1 MMEFDEDKQNLLQRK
16 MKLIEIANERLKIT
30 AVENNL

>member
-1 MMEFDEDKQNLLQRK
+1 MEFDEDKQNLLARK
-16 MKLIEIANERLKIT
+16 LKLIEIANERLKVN